1 MSQCPQCHHT
11 VIQTTYAGVPLT
23 LDPVPWTYA
32 TVDEHALVP
41 EEGSRVF
48 RSLALVDH
56 TYTCPARQ
64 RERDA
69 QRRSSASQKQTSSA
83 AQKQTRGR
91 PSRAPY

>member
-1 MSQCPQCHHT
+1 MSQCPRCHHT
-11 VIQTTYAGVPLT
+11 VIQTTYAGAPLA

-41 EEGSRVF
+41 ADGSRVF

-56 TYTCPARQ
+56 TFTCPGRQ
-64 RERDA
+64 RDRDA
-69 QRRSSASQKQTSSA
+69 RRRS
-83 AQKQTRGR
+83 R

>member
-1 MSQCPQCHHT
+1 MSHCPLCHHT
-11 VIQTTYAGVPLT
+11 IIQTTYAGRPLA

-41 EEGSRVF
+41 ADGSRVF

-56 TYTCPARQ
+56 TFTCPARL
-64 RERDA
+64 RARDA
-69 QRRSSASQKQTSSA
+69 QRRRSH
-83 AQKQTRGR
+83 

>member
-1 MSQCPQCHHT
+1 MSRCPLCHHT
-11 VIQTTYAGVPLT
+11 IIQTTYGGEPLT

-41 EEGSRVF
+41 EEGARVF

-56 TYTCPARQ
+56 TFTCPAR
-64 RERDA
+64 RRNRDA
-69 QRRSSASQKQTSSA
+69 GRPRR
-83 AQKQTRGR
+83 R

>member
-1 MSQCPQCHHT
+1 MSQCPLCHRS
-11 VIQTTYAGVPLT
+11 VIQTTYAGAPLV

-56 TYTCPARQ
+56 TCTCPARL

-69 QRRSSASQKQTSSA
+69 QRRSA
-83 AQKQTRGR
+83 AEQKQTRGR

>member
-1 MSQCPQCHHT
+1 MSTCPLCHRQ
-11 VIQTTYAGVPLT
+11 VIQTTFAGLPLA

-41 EEGSRVF
+41 EAGSRVF

-56 TYTCPARQ
+56 TFTCPGRL

-69 QRRSSASQKQTSSA
+69 QRRSSA
-83 AQKQTRGR
+83 AQKQTRTR